1 LDAGAASPL
10 KDFLV
15 SASKPVDPALLP
27 PPTGSELTTD
37 KDSQI
42 KKRSSGRLA
51 AKPSAGRSTMEKAQL
66 VLLKKGG
73 FLLEEASPQ
82 AADLQW
88 YRKMYSKTL
97 PPNFINAVTALV
109 EKDAGG
115 KYRPVEL
122 GLMAA

>member
-1 LDAGAASPL
+1 
-10 KDFLV
+10 
-15 SASKPVDPALLP
+15 
-27 PPTGSELTTD
+27 
-37 KDSQI
+37 
-42 KKRSSGRLA
+42 
-51 AKPSAGRSTMEKAQL
+51 MEKAQL

-82 AADLQW
+82 VVDLQR

-97 PPNFINAVTALV
+97 PPNFIDEVTALV

-115 KYRPVEL
+115 KCRPAEL